1 MISSAFCE
9 ALSIASLLPFLSI
22 LTNPNN
28 LEDITFFN
36 YISNLFNLKDSNSFL
51 FPLTIIFCFAILSSG
66 MIRIL
71 NLYLSNKLSA
81 LIGSDLS
88 INCYRN
94 TLYQPYQI
102 HLKRNTSKI
111 ISTITEYISGTINS
125 LNAFL
130 QLITALVVASSLIL
144 TLFLINIKIAFTI
157 IFIVGAF
164 YFLIVVLIR
173 KKLKVNSLITSNASK
188 EQIKAIQEGLGAI
201 RDVLISGSQ
210 LFYLNVFEKYDKR
223 KRLKQGES
231 NFYAASPKFA
241 LESIGIV
248 FITMIAFQY
257 TQEASGNISIIPF
270 LGALAL
276 GAQKLLPACQQ
287 IFLNWS
293 TIKSYNYQI
302 EGVLNLLKQ
311 PVEIIPKRKYIGKV
325 FLSKELEL
333 KNICFCYIE
342 SSNFKLSN
350 INLTIRKGERIGI
363 IGETGSGKSTLLD
376 IMMGL
381 IKPDSGQFFIDG
393 IDLIKNNKLDHWRS
407 TISHV
412 PQNIYLSDTTIEENI
427 ALGINSKNIDFV
439 LLKECAKKAQIH
451 NFINTLPKKY
461 KTIVGER
468 GVQLSGGQKQR
479 IGIARALYKKSKVL
493 FLDEATS
500 ALDNKTEKEFL
511 KAIDNLSKEITLVI
525 VAHRLTTIEKCNKVI
540 ELNKGKVIQ
549 HKVE

>member
-1 MISSAFCE
+1 M
-9 ALSIASLLPFLSI
+9 
-22 LTNPNN
+22 
-28 LEDITFFN
+28 
-36 YISNLFNLKDSNSFL
+36 FNLKDSNSFL

-130 QLITALVVASSLIL
+130 QMITALVVASSLIL

-333 KNICFCYIE
+333 KNICFCYIK

-439 LLKECAKKAQIH
+439 LLKECARKAQLH

-461 KTIVGER
+461 KTNVGER

>member
-28 LEDITFFN
+28 LEDIIFFN
-36 YISNLFNLKDSNSFL
+36 YISNLFNLKDSNSIL

-130 QLITALVVASSLIL
+130 QMITALVVASSLIL

-311 PVEIIPKRKYIGKV
+311 PVEIIPKTKYIGKV

-333 KNICFCYIE
+333 KNICFCYIK

-439 LLKECAKKAQIH
+439 LLKECARKAQLH

-461 KTIVGER
+461 KTNVGER

>member
-28 LEDITFFN
+28 LEDIIFFN

-130 QLITALVVASSLIL
+130 QMITALVVASSLIL

-333 KNICFCYIE
+333 KNICFCYIK

-439 LLKECAKKAQIH
+439 LLKECARKAQLH

-461 KTIVGER
+461 KTNVGER